1 MTAVFDPATAA
12 YIEAKQSAEFAA
24 LIEDHAADFTLP
36 PAYALGECTDC
47 GETTNVTVSDD
58 GDLRCQDCQDARPVY
73 DPSDE
78 HGYLRD
84 DWEND
89 R

>member
-1 MTAVFDPATAA
+1 MTALSDRAFH
-12 YIEAKQSAEFAA
+12 AA
-24 LIEDHAADFTLP
+24 LDDFAPDLADFTLP

-78 HGYLRD
+78 HERRD
-84 DWEND
+84 DGWGWES
-89 R
+89 

>member
-1 MTAVFDPATAA
+1 MTALSDRAFR
-12 YIEAKQSAEFAA
+12 AA
-24 LIEDHAADFTLP
+24 LDDCGLDFADFTLP

-58 GDLRCQDCQDARPVY
+58 GDLRCQDCRDARPVY

-78 HGYLRD
+78 YGYLND